1 MIDKINGLS
10 ANISDASNEQASATS
25 QIDDALTQVSQ
36 VVQTN
41 SATSEECASASEELS
56 GQARGLEIALSRF
69 KLKDG
74 NGGSDFSMGNNAY
87 GYRSSSS
94 MINSV
99 MPDAAIKNIKNDYNT
114 DIRLEDSYDNKY

>member
-1 MIDKINGLS
+1 
-10 ANISDASNEQASATS
+10 
-25 QIDDALTQVSQ
+25 
-36 VVQTN
+36 
-41 SATSEECASASEELS
+41 
-56 GQARGLEIALSRF
+56 
-69 KLKDG
+69 
-74 NGGSDFSMGNNAY
+74 MGNNAY

>member
-69 KLKDG
+69 KLKMETAVRISQWEIMHMDTE
-74 NGGSDFSMGNNAY
+74 A
-87 GYRSSSS
+87 
-94 MINSV
+94 V
-99 MPDAAIKNIKNDYNT
+99 V
-114 DIRLEDSYDNKY
+114 L